1 MMSDDFLDNKEEKE
15 DIGNFFYCF
24 ECIKSV

>member
-1 MMSDDFLDNKEEKE
+1 MMCDDFLDNKEENE

-24 ECIKSV
+24 ECIISV